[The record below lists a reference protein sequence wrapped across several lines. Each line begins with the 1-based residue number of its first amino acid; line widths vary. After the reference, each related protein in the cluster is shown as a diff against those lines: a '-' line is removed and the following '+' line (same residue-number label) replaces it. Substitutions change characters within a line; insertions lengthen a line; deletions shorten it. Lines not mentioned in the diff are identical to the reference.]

1 MWDLDKVVN
10 FEKKTRAIKEFVEID
25 KVSKHI
31 YNNKYRDEKLTSF
44 IDNEDFLNFA
54 KLLESKNNTFIWGHG
69 AIEDAILSS
78 INCNEEIR
86 KSLNCKKKFDST
98 ALKNKLKE
106 RLHEGERKK
115 FYDELIKINEIDR
128 FLHFLKENEENH
140 GNPKKYE
147 WNHLKS
153 LKYNCYIMNVLI
165 ILVIKLLLFG
175 VLIHRIT
182 EK

>member
-1 MWDLDKVVN
+1 M
-10 FEKKTRAIKEFVEID
+10 KK
-25 KVSKHI
+25 
-31 YNNKYRDEKLTSF
+31 
-44 IDNEDFLNFA
+44 
-54 KLLESKNNTFIWGHG
+54 
-69 AIEDAILSS
+69 
-78 INCNEEIR
+78 
-86 KSLNCKKKFDST
+86 
-98 ALKNKLKE
+98 
-106 RLHEGERKK
+106 
-115 FYDELIKINEIDR
+115 
-128 FLHFLKENEENH
+128 NH